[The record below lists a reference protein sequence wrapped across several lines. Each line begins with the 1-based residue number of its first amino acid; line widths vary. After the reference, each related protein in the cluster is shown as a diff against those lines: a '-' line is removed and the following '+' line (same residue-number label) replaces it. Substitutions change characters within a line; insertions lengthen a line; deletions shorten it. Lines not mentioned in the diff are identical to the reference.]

1 MMVGFI
7 YVVLTAKPISIR
19 RLCLLYVVSLA
30 SAWYLLGILRVESAA
45 SLSATTATAV
55 AFLVWISP
63 LVRIPLCVLFG
74 KRFALGVFESVSIPV
89 QFTYGFALTMLFLV
103 AAEMLLAMPHA
114 LAQASLIRAIA
125 TATVGGLGLVIVIR
139 TFVK

>member
-1 MMVGFI
+1 
-7 YVVLTAKPISIR
+7 
-19 RLCLLYVVSLA
+19 
-30 SAWYLLGILRVESAA
+30 
-45 SLSATTATAV
+45 
-55 AFLVWISP
+55 
-63 LVRIPLCVLFG
+63 
-74 KRFALGVFESVSIPV
+74 
-89 QFTYGFALTMLFLV
+89 MLFLV